1 MSPDTLKIKVSIG
14 NRTYPLT
21 IKRADEESV
30 RKAAKTIE
38 SMLKDFQ
45 RNYAVQDQQD
55 LLAMCALQLATKVE
69 QTQNNAVVVD
79 KGITDRLEALSDQLS
94 NVLAE

>member
-30 RKAAKTIE
+30 RRAAKTIE
-38 SMLKDFQ
+38 SMLRDFQ
-45 RNYAVQDQQD
+45 KNYAVQDQQD

-69 QTQNNAVVVD
+69 QTQSNAVVVD
-79 KGITDRLEALSDQLS
+79 KDVTEKLEALSDQLS
-94 NVLAE
+94 SVLAE

>member
-1 MSPDTLKIKVSIG
+1 MDDANLKIKVGIG

-30 RKAAKTIE
+30 RRAAKTIE
-38 SMLKDFQ
+38 SMLRDFQ

-55 LLAMCALQLATKVE
+55 LLAMCALQLATKVDR
-69 QTQNNAVVVD
+69 TQDESVVVD
-79 KGITDRLEALSDQLS
+79 KDTTERLEKLSEQLAR
-94 NVLAE
+94 VLAE

>member
-1 MSPDTLKIKVSIG
+1 MLKIKVSIG

-38 SMLKDFQ
+38 AMLKDFQ

-69 QTQNNAVVVD
+69 RTQSDAVVVD
-79 KGITDRLEALSDQLS
+79 QEVTDRLEALGKQLS
-94 NVLAE
+94 DVLAD

>member
-1 MSPDTLKIKVSIG
+1 MDPNMLKIKVSIG

-69 QTQNNAVVVD
+69 RTQSDAVVVD
-79 KGITDRLEALSDQLS
+79 QEVTDRLEALGKQLS
-94 NVLAE
+94 DALAD

>member
-1 MSPDTLKIKVSIG
+1 MSPDALKIKVSIG

-21 IKRADEESV
+21 IKRSDEESV

-69 QTQNNAVVVD
+69 QTQHNAVVVD
-79 KGITDRLEALSDQLS
+79 KGITDRLEALSDQLAS
-94 NVLAE
+94 VLAE

>member
-1 MSPDTLKIKVSIG
+1 MLKIKVSIG

-69 QTQNNAVVVD
+69 RTQSDAVVVD
-79 KGITDRLEALSDQLS
+79 QEVTDRLEALGKQLS
-94 NVLAE
+94 DVLAD